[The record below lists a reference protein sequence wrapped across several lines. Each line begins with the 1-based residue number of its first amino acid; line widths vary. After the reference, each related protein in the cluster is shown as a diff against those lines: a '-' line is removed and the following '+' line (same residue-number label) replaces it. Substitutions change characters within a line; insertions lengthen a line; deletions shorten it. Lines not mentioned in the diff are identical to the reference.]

1 MRWWFLRAIEV
12 HCAFNMEWFVWR
24 GAERAR
30 NLCRICSETRLFHA
44 RKCVCSTPLFVCRN
58 RVMCGVVGFVGFVL
72 GSLAPLPS
80 HPSSRC
86 FVCLV
91 GGQRELIF
99 SVSIAPSTF
108 FDAPPPVCVVRA
120 CDLAVCGVCGL
131 GLCEISF
138 PHCAGLWCAGA
149 NPATKYCLFCVVF
162 CGH

>member
-1 MRWWFLRAIEV
+1 
-12 HCAFNMEWFVWR
+12 VWR

-108 FDAPPPVCVVRA
+108 FDAPPLFVWCVRAIWRCVV
-120 CDLAVCGVCGL
+120 
-131 GLCEISF
+131 
-138 PHCAGLWCAGA
+138 CAGLVCAKFLFHTAQGYGVRVQTLPLNIACFVWCFAVTEYA
-149 NPATKYCLFCVVF
+149 YN
-162 CGH
+162 